1 MTVFAGIAI
10 SILHLA
16 LLRDGATAFL
26 VAPLPSTTT
35 TSSFSSS
42 ALAATSSPNDPYATL
57 IDAISHAADAAYSA
71 AQHSEQLASSIGGD
85 VLLASSASLS
95 PSAQAGLSIL
105 EKNIATSSDP
115 TILMQAIHAAL
126 DSSIHAAEMAA
137 SSTTV
142 LVHNLANFDEALAT
156 SMALANN
163 HNPHFHTMM
172 LSPEYADVAQAKLA
186 LLLHNLSGLAIEDNF
201 LTNFLS
207 EMDRQ
212 LDALL
217 PSSSASSGAISVSTS
232 NMILYGTVAAVLA
245 YSQRQAGIEGYKM
258 ELRTLLERG
267 ELDMT
272 MLAQDVG
279 LNVEANAEVTLEDP
293 AQAMAV
299 VVESAAAAAAA
310 AATAVIVADEKPV
323 TADRSVEV
331 VVPLTPKPPTADVP
345 LDTLMNAV
353 ATATIE
359 DIAPE
364 IVAAIAPTPIKPQ
377 KVGVVK
383 VPKKKGPMASPLARL
398 FAEELGIDL
407 TNLGRGSG
415 KDGKILID
423 DVRNFQSRLEAAKK
437 SMTSNMGRAYFATA
451 ST

>member
-1 MTVFAGIAI
+1 MQQQQQHAACSDAGTIASSRRCFDGEGSLDDSGTIFSPITISIVVRKGIAALSALEIISKMTVSAGIAF

-16 LLRDGATAFL
+16 LLRGGVNAFL
-26 VAPLPSTTT
+26 VVPLPS

-42 ALAATSSPNDPYATL
+42 ALASTSSPNDPYATL

-85 VLLASSASLS
+85 MLLATSASLS

-115 TILMQAIHAAL
+115 TVLMQAIHAAL

-156 SMALANN
+156 SMALASNN
-163 HNPHFHTMM
+163 PNFHTIM
-172 LSPEYADVAQAKLA
+172 LSPEYSNVAQAKLA
-186 LLLHNLSGLAIEDNF
+186 LLLHNLSGLTIDDNF
-201 LTNFLS
+201 LSNFLS
-207 EMDRQ
+207 EMDKQ

-217 PSSSASSGAISVSTS
+217 PSSSASGAISVSTS

-272 MLAQDVG
+272 MVSSILQCR
-279 LNVEANAEVTLEDP
+279 
-293 AQAMAV
+293 V
-299 VVESAAAAAAA
+299 VVI
-310 AATAVIVADEKPV
+310 T
-323 TADRSVEV
+323 RW
-331 VVPLTPKPPTADVP
+331 
-345 LDTLMNAV
+345 
-353 ATATIE
+353 
-359 DIAPE
+359 
-364 IVAAIAPTPIKPQ
+364 
-377 KVGVVK
+377 
-383 VPKKKGPMASPLARL
+383 
-398 FAEELGIDL
+398 GI
-407 TNLGRGSG
+407 
-415 KDGKILID
+415 
-423 DVRNFQSRLEAAKK
+423 F
-437 SMTSNMGRAYFATA
+437 F
-451 ST
+451 

>member
-272 MLAQDVG
+272 MVSYCLMASVAQWREYLELFYACSFDFNSLAP
-279 LNVEANAEVTLEDP
+279 LPSHTTCSP
-293 AQAMAV
+293 Y
-299 VVESAAAAAAA
+299 
-310 AATAVIVADEKPV
+310 VIVSYCSWHK
-323 TADRSVEV
+323 
-331 VVPLTPKPPTADVP
+331 
-345 LDTLMNAV
+345 M
-353 ATATIE
+353 
-359 DIAPE
+359 
-364 IVAAIAPTPIKPQ
+364 
-377 KVGVVK
+377 
-383 VPKKKGPMASPLARL
+383 
-398 FAEELGIDL
+398 
-407 TNLGRGSG
+407 
-415 KDGKILID
+415 
-423 DVRNFQSRLEAAKK
+423 
-437 SMTSNMGRAYFATA
+437 
-451 ST
+451 

>member
-1 MTVFAGIAI
+1 MDDSGTIFSPITISIVVRKGIAALSALEIISKMTVSAGIAF

-16 LLRDGATAFL
+16 LLRGGVNAFL
-26 VAPLPSTTT
+26 VVPLPS

-42 ALAATSSPNDPYATL
+42 ALASTSSPNDPYATL

-85 VLLASSASLS
+85 MLLATSASLS

-115 TILMQAIHAAL
+115 TVLMQAIHAAL

-156 SMALANN
+156 SMALASNN
-163 HNPHFHTMM
+163 PNFHTIM
-172 LSPEYADVAQAKLA
+172 LSPEYSHVAQAKLA
-186 LLLHNLSGLAIEDNF
+186 LLLHNLSGLTIDDNF
-201 LTNFLS
+201 LSNFLS
-207 EMDRQ
+207 EMDKQ

-217 PSSSASSGAISVSTS
+217 PSSSASGAISVSTS

-272 MLAQDVG
+272 MVSSILQCR
-279 LNVEANAEVTLEDP
+279 
-293 AQAMAV
+293 V
-299 VVESAAAAAAA
+299 VVI
-310 AATAVIVADEKPV
+310 T
-323 TADRSVEV
+323 RW
-331 VVPLTPKPPTADVP
+331 
-345 LDTLMNAV
+345 
-353 ATATIE
+353 
-359 DIAPE
+359 
-364 IVAAIAPTPIKPQ
+364 
-377 KVGVVK
+377 
-383 VPKKKGPMASPLARL
+383 
-398 FAEELGIDL
+398 GI
-407 TNLGRGSG
+407 
-415 KDGKILID
+415 
-423 DVRNFQSRLEAAKK
+423 F
-437 SMTSNMGRAYFATA
+437 F
-451 ST
+451 